1 MPMPLPP
8 RPSPFRRVAAV
19 ALALVLAACTT
30 PRSGSELAAWTPS
43 PNVDGRR
50 AQLVVLHHTQT
61 ATFDEALRMLRTRNP
76 SGRVSAHYLIGRD
89 GRTVQLVDENAR
101 AWHAG
106 AGRWGAITEVNS
118 ASIGIELEND
128 GVAPFPDVQ
137 VDALLRLLDDVTA
150 RQRIRREQIVAHGD
164 IAPTRKQ
171 DPHAGFPWARLAA
184 AGYGLWPRE
193 PLQAPPAG
201 FDPWTA
207 LALVGYD
214 VRDPAAALRAF
225 HRRFRGHDRDGW
237 EPGDAEVL
245 YDLQRQRLGLPSPP
259 LTPVPSV
266 PPDRDPA
273 QPVVPAP
280 PQ

>member
-1 MPMPLPP
+1 MPPFN
-8 RPSPFRRVAAV
+8 RPDLLRAAGIA
-19 ALALVLAACTT
+19 ALACALAACTT
-30 PRSGSELAAWTPS
+30 PSRSPLAGWEPS
-43 PNVDGRR
+43 PNVDARR

-76 SGRVSAHYLIGRD
+76 SGRVSAHYLVGRD
-89 GRTVQLVDENAR
+89 GRIVQLVDENAR

-106 AGRWGAITEVNS
+106 AARWGAITEVNS

-164 IAPTRKQ
+164 VAPTRKQ
-171 DPHAGFPWARLAA
+171 DPHAAFPWARLAA
-184 AGYGLWPRE
+184 AGYGPWPRSAPAE
-193 PLQAPPAG
+193 PPPG
-201 FDPWTA
+201 FDPWAA

-237 EPGDAEVL
+237 EPGDAAIL
-245 YDLQRQRLGLPSPP
+245 HDLQRQKLAMPEPAAV
-259 LTPVPSV
+259 PV
-266 PPDRDPA
+266 
-273 QPVVPAP
+273 AP
-280 PQ
+280 PVEASTDAPADARK

>member
-1 MPMPLPP
+1 MPLPT
-8 RPSPFRRVAAV
+8 SPLLSRVTV
-19 ALALVLAACTT
+19 ATVLAAALAACAL
-30 PRSGSELAAWTPS
+30 PRSRSTLAAWTPS

-76 SGRVSAHYLIGRD
+76 SGRVSAHYLVGRD

-128 GVAPFPDVQ
+128 GAAPFPDVQ

-237 EPGDAEVL
+237 EVGDAEVL
-245 YDLQRQRLGLPSPP
+245 YDLQRQRLALPTPP
-259 LTPVPSV
+259 LLPVPSV
-266 PPDRDPA
+266 PSVRDPA
-273 QPVVPAP
+273 PPVVPTLT
-280 PQ
+280 Q